1 MLTRACSNLSAC
13 IIFNEKIFQYT
24 TFCVKNSQII
34 FNWLYT
40 NDPMLVFASIS
51 TSRCFSHDLADN
63 DCDDIRGIF
72 QADFFF
78 KFQSKLCTQST
89 FWEFLGIFPA
99 KMSYLLKPYFL
110 NSYTIQIFY
119 TEESANTS
127 IMPTSHEKVK
137 KKINNRNILT
147 CATCMHGHT
156 KLKWLDSNMNK
167 SL

>member
-1 MLTRACSNLSAC
+1 MC
-13 IIFNEKIFQYT
+13 EKQPNNIQLE
-24 TFCVKNSQII
+24 KD
-34 FNWLYT
+34 WLYT

-51 TSRCFSHDLADN
+51 TSRCFSHDLTDN

-72 QADFFF
+72 QADFFL

-167 SL
+167 SLQNIDHF